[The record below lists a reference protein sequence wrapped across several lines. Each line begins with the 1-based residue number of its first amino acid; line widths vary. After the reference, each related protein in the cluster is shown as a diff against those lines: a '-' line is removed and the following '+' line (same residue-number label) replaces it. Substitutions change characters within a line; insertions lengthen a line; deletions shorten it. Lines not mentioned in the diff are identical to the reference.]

1 MGNGIIDL
9 LFGLA
14 TFGIIVGITNLIATV
29 IWFKKD
35 LQMKYMEVDENEET
49 EEAD

>member
-1 MGNGIIDL
+1 MGNGIIYL

-14 TFGIIVGITNLIATV
+14 TFGIIVGVTNLVATV

-35 LQMKYMEVDENEET
+35 LEMEYMEEDENEET